1 MSSWHS
7 EEVKINGMGKVE
19 DRFPKE
25 RGKSK
30 YQELPIPVAIKE
42 DEA

>member
-7 EEVKINGMGKVE
+7 EEVKTNSMGKVE

-30 YQELPIPVAIKE
+30 YRELPIPVAVNEE
-42 DEA
+42 DE